1 MTNQTVSPALQ
12 QIEAALQVTSGTFE
26 KKITALFLT
35 SPASPAN
42 SLLPTI
48 STGWAPAAAEPVSRW
63 WPPCPESNS
72 SSTACY
78 AAQHAVPRQ
87 FISQ

>member
-12 QIEAALQVTSGTFE
+12 QIEAALHVTSGTFE

-48 STGWAPAAAEPVSRW
+48 STGWAPAAAEPGTWRRARLSI
-63 WPPCPESNS
+63 SA
-72 SSTACY
+72 ACS
-78 AAQHAVPRQ
+78 AR
-87 FISQ
+87 IS